1 MSVFHESDV
10 ALYISTTS
18 VVSPSEVKPP
28 ITYTSSSRFAEVTSV
43 LGVGIGVPPVQPF
56 SNTFSCARDMLAKC
70 IE

>member
-18 VVSPSEVKPP
+18 VVSPSEVKP
-28 ITYTSSSRFAEVTSV
+28 ITYTSSSMFAEVTSV

-56 SNTFSCARDMLAKC
+56 SNTFSCARDMLAKS